1 MLRHGVIRLD
11 DERVNPVL
19 GHGELGS
26 RTVLKRAAPSDSDEL
41 SAIWLRSFAV
51 ALPSVP
57 TIHTDDEVRVWVR
70 DLLIA
75 EVETWVA
82 TIPTATSL
90 GCCHSMRMRSSSSTS
105 TRLGG
110 AEVSEGCASVTPR
123 NAAPNG
129 LGLWTF
135 QVNVRARHLFA
146 GHGFVETVT
155 TDGSRNEE
163 RTPDV
168 RMEWRPPG

>member
-11 DERVNPVL
+11 DERVNPVS

-82 TIPTATSL
+82 TIHGNLVGLLSL
-90 GCCHSMRMRSSSSTS
+90 DEDEIEQLYIDPPWQGRGVGGVCIRHAKERS
-105 TRLGG
+105 
-110 AEVSEGCASVTPR
+110 
-123 NAAPNG
+123 PNG

-135 QVNVRARHLFA
+135 QVNVRARRFYA